1 MTATPVRTDGQNMI
15 EKRCGDVTYEL
26 KISDAV
32 ARGILK
38 LPIYITAR
46 YMFEEDIRNIEAR
59 LKLVGNENIR
69 KELEEKLNSAKKQ
82 LENAAGLKEIFRKY
96 LEENGKYLAFC
107 NPGDNLEEIIEK
119 AKREG
124 WFDET
129 NKNQTLLSIEASKQE
144 SENNIALRQFLGKK
158 GKDLRILLSKNML
171 NEGIHDEELTG
182 EIMLRPTKSYILFI
196 QQLGRILSRDREKS
210 PLVLDL
216 VNNIHYFKEFRLE
229 VQRLIKEA
237 EVRGDKRYDSKV
249 LEQFRIIEEQ
259 EEFIRAFEEIE
270 DAINGY
276 INRTVVSRTLGV
288 ARILKANGVDLSEI
302 QLSSTKNKKTKYI
315 LLGEIEQDGID
326 IGKIIE
332 ESGLDPEFPYGKRV
346 ILLRTACNNKGWIKI
361 TEEERQEARELGLL
375 IEGNKSVVAQTLE
388 VAKVLKANGVDL
400 NKIKLTRIKNKKYR
414 FILLGEIKQEG
425 IDIGRIIE
433 ENGLDPKF
441 PYGQRVTNTRKA
453 YFGAGSNVI
462 TEEERQEVREAGLVV
477 EDDRS
482 AVQQALEIAKVLK
495 LNGVDLSRIQITRK
509 KNGKVTCQLLGEI
522 EQEGIDIGKIIE
534 ENGLDPEFPYGQRI
548 SGIRLAYN
556 GKGCYKI
563 TEAEKQEVRELGILS
578 EDSKS
583 VVTQILEIARVL
595 KANGVDLNKI
605 KLTKSENRKPINLL
619 LGEIEQEGIDI
630 GKIIEENGL
639 NPEFPY
645 GVRFKYLKEVYK
657 NGLGYKMTEEERSA
671 VAELGIV
678 INRRIKAQEIG
689 QASFDA
695 PVEACDNA
703 QITLENLIDNQRR
716 EGGITQG
723 E

>member
-1 MTATPVRTDGQNMI
+1 M
-15 EKRCGDVTYEL
+15 
-26 KISDAV
+26 
-32 ARGILK
+32 
-38 LPIYITAR
+38 
-46 YMFEEDIRNIEAR
+46 
-59 LKLVGNENIR
+59 
-69 KELEEKLNSAKKQ
+69 
-82 LENAAGLKEIFRKY
+82 
-96 LEENGKYLAFC
+96 
-107 NPGDNLEEIIEK
+107 
-119 AKREG
+119 
-124 WFDET
+124 
-129 NKNQTLLSIEASKQE
+129 
-144 SENNIALRQFLGKK
+144 
-158 GKDLRILLSKNML
+158 
-171 NEGIHDEELTG
+171 
-182 EIMLRPTKSYILFI
+182 
-196 QQLGRILSRDREKS
+196 
-210 PLVLDL
+210 
-216 VNNIHYFKEFRLE
+216 
-229 VQRLIKEA
+229 
-237 EVRGDKRYDSKV
+237 

-276 INRTVVSRTLGV
+276 INRTVVSRTLGVARILKANGVDLSKIQLSKIIDKNQQYILLKEIKQEGIDIRRIIEENGIDPEFPYGRRVMTVKMAYRGKGGCVITEEERQEAKKLGLIPKENKSIVAQTLEV